1 MKTTNN
7 NSQMP
12 FWNHVDELRS
22 RVIKSLATVIIFSL
36 VAYFFSD
43 IFLQILSQPDIDI
56 MDKVNLQ
63 VLKVTSM
70 FMIKIYISLVIGLM
84 FSIPVILYQVWKFVS
99 PAIDQKLNFI
109 TLLMFMMSTV
119 FFISGA
125 YFSYKTII
133 PLSITFFTS
142 LTSQA
147 VPVDYNIT
155 LENYLTYVVWMV
167 FVGGLIFQLP
177 IISIIFKRLGL
188 IDHHLL
194 RKGRRYSFLGIFI
207 FAAVLTPPDPFS
219 QLLFSVPLIVLYE
232 ISIVIIRF
240 MK

>member
-7 NSQMP
+7 NLQMP

-22 RVIKSLATVIIFSL
+22 RVIKSLATVIIFSF

-84 FSIPVILYQVWKFVS
+84 FSIPVILYQVWKFIS
-99 PAIDQKLNFI
+99 PAIDKKLNFI

-119 FFISGA
+119 FFIG
-125 YFSYKTII
+125 
-133 PLSITFFTS
+133 
-142 LTSQA
+142 
-147 VPVDYNIT
+147 
-155 LENYLTYVVWMV
+155 
-167 FVGGLIFQLP
+167 
-177 IISIIFKRLGL
+177 
-188 IDHHLL
+188 
-194 RKGRRYSFLGIFI
+194 
-207 FAAVLTPPDPFS
+207 
-219 QLLFSVPLIVLYE
+219 
-232 ISIVIIRF
+232 
-240 MK
+240 

>member
-1 MKTTNN
+1 
-7 NSQMP
+7 MP

-36 VAYFFSD
+36 VAYFFSN

-84 FSIPVILYQVWKFVS
+84 FSIPVILYQVWKFIS
-99 PAIDQKLNFI
+99 PAIDKKLNFI

-119 FFISGA
+119 FFIGGA

-133 PLSITFFTS
+133 PLSISFFTS

-155 LENYLTYVVWMV
+155 LENYLAYVVWMV

-194 RKGRRYSFLGIFI
+194 RKGRRYAFLGIFI

>member
-142 LTSQA
+142 LTSKA

>member
-1 MKTTNN
+1 MKTTSN

-36 VAYFFSD
+36 IAYFFSD

-70 FMIKIYISLVIGLM
+70 FMIKIYISLIIGLM
-84 FSIPVILYQVWKFVS
+84 FSIPVILYQVWRFIS
-99 PAIDQKLNFI
+99 PAIDKKLNFI
-109 TLLMFMMSTV
+109 TLFMFMMSTV

-133 PLSITFFTS
+133 PLSISFFTS

-155 LENYLTYVVWMV
+155 LENYLTYVIWMV

-194 RKGRRYSFLGIFI
+194 RKGRRYAFLGIFI

>member
-1 MKTTNN
+1 
-7 NSQMP
+7 MP

-99 PAIDQKLNFI
+99 PAIDKKLNFI
-109 TLLMFMMSTV
+109 TLFMFMMSTV
-119 FFISGA
+119 FFIGGA

-133 PLSITFFTS
+133 PLSISFFTS

-155 LENYLTYVVWMV
+155 LENYLTYVIWMV

-194 RKGRRYSFLGIFI
+194 RKGRRYAFLGIFI
-207 FAAVLTPPDPFS
+207 FAAILTPPDPFS

>member
-36 VAYFFSD
+36 VAYFFSN

>member
-1 MKTTNN
+1 
-7 NSQMP
+7 MP

-70 FMIKIYISLVIGLM
+70 FMIKIYISLVMGLM
-84 FSIPVILYQVWKFVS
+84 FSIPIILYQVWKFVS
-99 PAIDQKLNFI
+99 PAIDKKLNFI

-119 FFISGA
+119 FFIGGA

-133 PLSITFFTS
+133 PLSISFFTS

-155 LENYLTYVVWMV
+155 LENYLTYVIWMV

-194 RKGRRYSFLGIFI
+194 RKGRSYAFLGIFI

>member
-1 MKTTNN
+1 MKSTNN

-84 FSIPVILYQVWKFVS
+84 FSIPVILYQVWKFIS
-99 PAIDQKLNFI
+99 PAIDKKLNFI

-119 FFISGA
+119 FFIGGA

-133 PLSITFFTS
+133 PLSISFFTS

-177 IISIIFKRLGL
+177 IISIIFKRLRL
-188 IDHHLL
+188 IDHN
-194 RKGRRYSFLGIFI
+194 KEVQG
-207 FAAVLTPPDPFS
+207 
-219 QLLFSVPLIVLYE
+219 Q
-232 ISIVIIRF
+232 
-240 MK
+240 K

>member
-1 MKTTNN
+1 
-7 NSQMP
+7 MP
-12 FWNHVDELRS
+12 FWNHIDELRG
-22 RVIKSLATVIIFSL
+22 RVIKALLTVIVFSL

-43 IFLQILSQPDIDI
+43 IFLQILSQPDINI
-56 MDKVNLQ
+56 MDKINLQ

-70 FMIKIYISLVIGLM
+70 FMIKIYISLIIGLM
-84 FSIPVILYQVWKFVS
+84 FSIPVILYQVWKFIS
-99 PAIDQKLNFI
+99 PAIDKKLNFI
-109 TLLMFMMSTV
+109 TLVMFMMSTV
-119 FFISGA
+119 FFIGGA

-133 PLSITFFTS
+133 PVSISFFTS
-142 LTSQA
+142 LTSKS

-155 LENYLTYVVWMV
+155 LENYLIYVIWMV

-194 RKGRRYSFLGIFI
+194 RRGRRYSFLGIFI
-207 FAAVLTPPDPFS
+207 FAAILTPPDPFS
-219 QLLFSVPLIVLYE
+219 QLLFSVPLIILYE
-232 ISIVIIRF
+232 VSIVIIRF

>member
-1 MKTTNN
+1 
-7 NSQMP
+7 MP

-22 RVIKSLATVIIFSL
+22 RVIKSLATVILFSL

>member
-36 VAYFFSD
+36 IAYFFSD